1 MASTHPLA
9 SLHLIAS
16 LYDWGASAVRN
27 KALRSSSMMLS
38 HGPSSL
44 VTFMST
50 PTETLAGSWVASIVV
65 LLVED
70 LDPSDILG
78 SLSRHACGMPLFEQ
92 AECQRGCEVLG
103 CAGV

>member
-1 MASTHPLA
+1 M
-9 SLHLIAS
+9 AS
-16 LYDWGASAVRN
+16 LYNWGVSMVRN
-27 KALRSSSMMLS
+27 KAPTLSLTMLS

-44 VTFMST
+44 VTFMSA
-50 PTETLAGSWVASIVV
+50 PTETLADSWVASIVV

-78 SLSRHACGMPLFEQ
+78 SSSGCTGGMPLFEC

-103 CAGV
+103 CAGVLGLRSW